1 MKLLVAPFI
10 SFVCPDGTGVGAA
23 GAGAGAGGAAG
34 GLAWTPK
41 AKGTALLHFGIEHTW
56 KIMKTQINQKE
67 TSQVPLSFMFL
78 SKEV

>member
-23 GAGAGAGGAAG
+23 GAGAGAAGAAGAAG
-34 GLAWTPK
+34 GLAWTPR
-41 AKGTALLHFGIEHTW
+41 AKGTALLHFGIKHAW

-78 SKEV
+78 